1 MLMNRIN
8 RTDPEKV
15 FIVVKNSFST
25 ASLTN
30 GQAVIWDYTADA
42 DGVGVTK
49 PTAGSG
55 RASHFGTAFAGIAAE
70 TIAHNDFGLL
80 QVYGYHSAVRVRTGT
95 GGNPAIAKGT
105 GLTCVNAIFAL
116 ESYQANAKDVTTT
129 VTCHNAHWVGFAL
142 AAQASFTTKAI
153 ACFIKGL

>member
-15 FIVVKNSFST
+15 FIVVMNSQ
-25 ASLTN
+25 AAAMTN
-30 GQAVIWDYTADA
+30 GQAVQWDFTTDA

-49 PTAGSG
+49 PTAGTG
-55 RASHFGTAFAGIAAE
+55 RAGHYGTAFAGIAAE
-70 TIAHNDFGLL
+70 TIAVSDFGLL
-80 QVYGYHSAVRVRTGT
+80 QVYGFHSAVRVRTGT

-105 GLTCVNAIFAL
+105 ALTCVNAIFSL
-116 ESYQANAKDVTTT
+116 ESYPPNAPTTSTIT
-129 VTCHNAHWVGFAL
+129 VHNAHWVGFAL

-153 ACFIKGL
+153 ACFIKAL